1 MKGPGYSREFRL
13 FYFTEGLGISL
24 VFLFFFFFPFQF
36 SKHVFSQVVT
46 WPAKGQSHM
55 PFRCLWKALWGLGR
69 VLSALQAAEL
79 SATHL
84 ARLLIYV
91 MDVHG

>member
-24 VFLFFFFFPFQF
+24 VFLFFFFFTFHFP
-36 SKHVFSQVVT
+36 KHVFSQVVT

-55 PFRCLWKALWGLGR
+55 PFQCLWKALWGLGW

-91 MDVHG
+91 MDVRG